1 MNNMIKLIC
10 TCALMLGS
18 TAATAQ
24 MAAVATPPQGTV
36 WNTMGSA
43 IANVARSEAGV
54 SVLVQPYGGNRAMLD
69 AVDQQLAEF
78 AINDVND
85 VIIAVAGEEAY
96 SDRRRENL
104 RLVMTLNPMPI
115 GIFVRSDSGI
125 NTIEDLRGKRVAS
138 DWNAFPLGRSH
149 MEAMLATGG
158 LTWDD
163 VQRVPVPDLIRGA
176 DALAAGRL
184 DATFFAVGGPKVAEV
199 DASVG
204 GVKFIP
210 VNTDDEA
217 VAAMQR
223 VRPAFYLTE
232 VSPAAHI
239 AGITE
244 TIPMVTWDNV
254 IVAGSHVSDD
264 LVFKMVGA
272 ILDNVSQL
280 ASAYP
285 GFAALSAERA
295 SQMYE
300 GLEKHNGAIRY
311 FQEHGQ

>member
-1 MNNMIKLIC
+1 MKNIINWIGA
-10 TCALMLGS
+10 CALVLGS
-18 TAATAQ
+18 SAASAQ

-54 SVLVQPYGGNRAMLD
+54 RTLVQPYGGNRAMLD

-85 VIIAVAGEEAY
+85 VIIAVAGQEDY
-96 SDRRRENL
+96 GDRRRENL
-104 RLVMTLNPMPI
+104 RVVMTLNPMPI

-149 MEAMLATGG
+149 MEAMMATGG

-163 VQRVPVPDLIRGA
+163 VQRVPVPDLIRAA

-184 DATFFAVGGPKVAEV
+184 DATFFAAGGPKVAEV

-210 VNTDDEA
+210 INTDDDA
-217 VAAMQR
+217 VAAMKR
-223 VRPAFYLTE
+223 VRPAFYVTD
-232 VSPAAHI
+232 VAPADHI
-239 AGITE
+239 
-244 TIPMVTWDNV
+244 W
-254 IVAGSHVSDD
+254 
-264 LVFKMVGA
+264 
-272 ILDNVSQL
+272 
-280 ASAYP
+280 
-285 GFAALSAERA
+285 RA
-295 SQMYE
+295 FF
-300 GLEKHNGAIRY
+300 L
-311 FQEHGQ
+311 